1 MTTMSERP
9 GPVVVVGASLAGLRA
24 VEGVRRAGFK
34 GELILV
40 GAEEHL
46 PYNRPPLSKDLLTG
60 MVEHNALGLCTE
72 EHLAD
77 LGVTLRLGTP
87 ATGLDLGA
95 REVVL
100 DGARLPFGS
109 LLVTTGSRPAALP
122 HGGAPPRGVHLLR
135 TVDDALA
142 LRDDLSRARDVVVVG
157 AGFVGAEV
165 ASSAAELG
173 ARVTVVEAAPAPLA
187 RALGPTIGEVCGRL
201 HGLHG
206 VTLRCG
212 AGVAA
217 LEGTPAVTSV
227 RLTDGTRLP
236 ADVVVVGI
244 GVRPD
249 TDWLEGS
256 GLDLSDGVV
265 CDETLNAGHPGIWAA
280 GDVATWTNP
289 LYGRRMR
296 LQAWT
301 AASEQALAAA
311 RNAVADTPKPCSVV
325 PYFWSDQ
332 YGKRLAALGVP
343 GEADEPHVVGDLEG
357 LRFVSLH
364 PDGDRIGMVF
374 ALDRPDLIMK
384 FRRLVMTRAP
394 FGEAVELAERLVA
407 EPAHEEQGVRS

>member
-1 MTTMSERP
+1 MSERP
-9 GPVVVVGASLAGLRA
+9 GPVVVVGASLAGLHA

-34 GELILV
+34 GELVLV

-46 PYNRPPLSKDLLTG
+46 PYNRPPLSKSFLTG
-60 MVEHNALGLCTE
+60 AVRHDALGLRTE
-72 EHLAD
+72 EHLAN
-77 LGVTLRLGTP
+77 LGVTLRLGTT
-87 ATGLDLGA
+87 ATGLDLDA
-95 REVVL
+95 REVVF

-109 LLVTTGSRPAALP
+109 LLITTGSRPATLP
-122 HGGAPPRGVHLLR
+122 PVGGNPPQGVHLLR
-135 TVDDALA
+135 TVDDATA
-142 LRDDLSRARDVVVVG
+142 LREDLLRARDVVVIG
-157 AGFVGAEV
+157 AGFIGAEV
-165 ASSAAELG
+165 ASSAAALG
-173 ARVTVVEAAPAPLA
+173 ARVTVVEAAPTPLA

-201 HGLHG
+201 HGHHG

-212 AGVAA
+212 SGVAQ
-217 LEGTPAVTSV
+217 LEGAPAVKSV
-227 RLTDGTRLP
+227 LLTDGTRLP

-249 TDWLEGS
+249 TGWLEGS

-265 CDETLNAGHPGIWAA
+265 CDETLNAGAPGVWAA
-280 GDVATWTNP
+280 GDVVTWTNP

-301 AASEQALAAA
+301 AATEQARAAA
-311 RNAVADTPKPCSVV
+311 ANAVADTPKPCPVI

-343 GEADEPHVVGDLEG
+343 GEVDKPHVVGDLDG

-384 FRRLVMTRAP
+384 FRKLVMTRAP
-394 FGEAVELAERLVA
+394 FDEAVGLAERLVA
-407 EPAHEEQGVRS
+407 